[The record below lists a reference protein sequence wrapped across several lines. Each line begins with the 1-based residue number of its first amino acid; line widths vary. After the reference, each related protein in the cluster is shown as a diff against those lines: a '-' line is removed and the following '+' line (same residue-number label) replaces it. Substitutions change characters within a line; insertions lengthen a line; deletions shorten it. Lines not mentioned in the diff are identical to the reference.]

1 MKKASWLTLCHC
13 HTYNFHGWQCF
24 WWEMWQNEFLDSTKT
39 CFTAKCQFAA
49 EEWNFSKYLLENKFG
64 TVSQL
69 SNDKRWRDLIAPFL
83 HLDICVLRGLP
94 ATQERDC
101 CCACW
106 SASGCGAS
114 SCSPGKLS
122 VLLFCAPLRFDAG
135 AGQLSWRF
143 QALDPK
149 LTFQVQAQWLVFFF
163 KVDPTLLKT
172 KKLFQQPVFETSVAF
187 LCFLVYR
194 WRELLFLVL

>member
-122 VLLFCAPLRFDAG
+122 LFCSFVLPWDLTLELGSYHEDSRLWIPNSPFRCKRNGWYSSLKWIQRF
-135 AGQLSWRF
+135 
-143 QALDPK
+143 
-149 LTFQVQAQWLVFFF
+149 
-163 KVDPTLLKT
+163 
-172 KKLFQQPVFETSVAF
+172 
-187 LCFLVYR
+187 
-194 WRELLFLVL
+194 